1 MSRPG
6 ALTVYRWELRKLRSQ
21 KRTYIG
27 IAAAMLLPV
36 LFTVVLSVQSGGPH
50 DAPLATNLRISGLV
64 LVLVV
69 LTFVLRFAAQLLTA
83 LVAGDIVATET
94 GGGTL
99 KLVLTRSVTRSQ
111 LLTGKI
117 LATYTYVLALLAAML
132 ATGLIGGI
140 AVWGFHPIV
149 NIALLPVSAWHT
161 FFLTIAAFALFA
173 IPLCAIASFGVF
185 LSAVTR
191 NSAGAIVG
199 TLVFELLQ
207 EAIGG
212 LVHVPWL
219 QHHLLSH
226 QFDAWQALFQAHT
239 QWSVIVRALWVSALF
254 AAVPLAVAY
263 RVFGRRDVT
272 GE

>member
-6 ALTVYRWELRKLRSQ
+6 ALTVYRWELRKLRAQ

-27 IAAAMLLPV
+27 IGAAMLLPV
-36 LFTVVLSVQSGGPH
+36 LFTVVLSLQSGGPH
-50 DAPLATNLRISGLV
+50 DAPLATNLRISGII

-69 LTFVLRFAAQLLTA
+69 LTFVSRFAAQLLTA
-83 LVAGDIVATET
+83 LVAGDIVAAET
-94 GGGTL
+94 SGGTL
-99 KLVLTRSVTRSQ
+99 KLVLTRSVTRGQ

-132 ATGLIGGI
+132 AAGLIGGI

-149 NIALLPVSAWHT
+149 NLALLPVSAWHT
-161 FFLTIAAFALFA
+161 LFLTFAAFGLFA

-226 QFDAWQALFQAHT
+226 QFDAWQALFQADT

-254 AAVPLAVAY
+254 AAVPLALAY